1 MGSGNDTP
9 RIRTGSASEPEPV
22 ELSAEESMVLLR
34 GDDPMELLELC
45 AETGMSP
52 GQVHDIRT
60 KLQRMG
66 LVEEGAGVGHG
77 PILEPLLHEMDEAAP
92 DTLRPDAP
100 APIPADAPTD
110 PMAAAGDEPDYYE
123 PIPIPEETAAERAAR
138 TRDSAVDAEE
148 VAGGE
153 EGTPAAEEPAAEEE
167 ATEKEVEAAERGV
180 VADYRRLYETQ
191 YHPMAPDQRAH
202 VASTTSGPPLLAL
215 CFDADPK
222 VIKAVLENPTSGLEH
237 ARLIA
242 FNHHNSVGLEALWA
256 RRELGRDTTV
266 QRRLLRNT
274 ASSENLVRRVLHP
287 KRLLETYKTT
297 LDREVPDR
305 TRATARSLL
314 RTKWATA
321 EPDERVALI
330 WTTEGRVLTV
340 MTGCT
345 FDSKT
350 TLMMCAR
357 PVVSVMLVQSLS
369 RFPATPPSVLAHL
382 LKQPMVKRQ
391 PHLRAMILQHPN
403 VPSDA
408 KRK

>member
-1 MGSGNDTP
+1 M
-9 RIRTGSASEPEPV
+9 
-22 ELSAEESMVLLR
+22 
-34 GDDPMELLELC
+34 
-45 AETGMSP
+45 
-52 GQVHDIRT
+52 
-60 KLQRMG
+60 
-66 LVEEGAGVGHG
+66 
-77 PILEPLLHEMDEAAP
+77 
-92 DTLRPDAP
+92 
-100 APIPADAPTD
+100 
-110 PMAAAGDEPDYYE
+110 
-123 PIPIPEETAAERAAR
+123 
-138 TRDSAVDAEE
+138 
-148 VAGGE
+148 
-153 EGTPAAEEPAAEEE
+153 
-167 ATEKEVEAAERGV
+167 
-180 VADYRRLYETQ
+180 
-191 YHPMAPDQRAH
+191 
-202 VASTTSGPPLLAL
+202 
-215 CFDADPK
+215 
-222 VIKAVLENPTSGLEH
+222 
-237 ARLIA
+237 
-242 FNHHNSVGLEALWA
+242 
-256 RRELGRDTTV
+256 

-274 ASSENLVRRVLHP
+274 ASGDNLVRRILHP

-305 TRATARSLL
+305 TRTTARSLL

-357 PVVSVMLVQSLS
+357 PIVSVMLVQSLS

-408 KRK
+408 KRKS